1 MTRLNRPYALP
12 HVLFAEDFDDVACE
26 RAAPGSGPLGAA
38 IRTEAGPATLPE
50 DERPRHSDQDLQDAV
65 AVARD
70 EGVRAGR
77 DEAETSLLARQAASR
92 EAIRAAL
99 TASRTEIRAAIDAEC
114 ARIAS
119 AMLSMVTG
127 FLPAIADR
135 FANDQ
140 VRASLREMVGTLV
153 DEDRLA
159 IAVHPSLRSAVE
171 DELARLA
178 PVMALT
184 VLDRDDMAS
193 GDVRITW
200 RNGSAERSRDD
211 MRRFMARGLASVGLL
226 AADHAEGRTTADV
239 D

>member
-1 MTRLNRPYALP
+1 MTRINRPYALS
-12 HVLFAEDFDDVACE
+12 HVLFAEDFDDVAPD
-26 RAAPGSGPLGAA
+26 RTVPGSGPLDAA
-38 IRTEAGPATLPE
+38 TRTEVEPSTMPE
-50 DERPRHSDQDLQDAV
+50 DERPRHSDQDLRDAV
-65 AVARD
+65 AIARD
-70 EGVRAGR
+70 DGLRAGR
-77 DEAETSLLARQAASR
+77 DEAETSLLARQAALR

-99 TASRTEIRAAIDAEC
+99 TTSRTEIRAAIDSEC

-140 VRASLREMVGTLV
+140 VRASLREMVGALA

-184 VLDRDDMAS
+184 VLGRDDMAS
-193 GDVRITW
+193 GDLRITW

-226 AADHAEGRTTADV
+226 AADHAEGRTVADV

>member
-1 MTRLNRPYALP
+1 M
-12 HVLFAEDFDDVACE
+12 
-26 RAAPGSGPLGAA
+26 
-38 IRTEAGPATLPE
+38 PE
-50 DERPRHSDQDLQDAV
+50 
-65 AVARD
+65 
-70 EGVRAGR
+70 
-77 DEAETSLLARQAASR
+77 
-92 EAIRAAL
+92 
-99 TASRTEIRAAIDAEC
+99 
-114 ARIAS
+114 
-119 AMLSMVTG
+119 
-127 FLPAIADR
+127 
-135 FANDQ
+135 
-140 VRASLREMVGTLV
+140 ASLREMVGTLV

-178 PVMALT
+178 PAMAVT